1 MKKLAIVGAGGHSK
15 VIADIARKNG
25 YEGIVFLDDYNK
37 ISFLGEYPI
46 IGDTDTL
53 IPEDYDVFIAIG
65 NAETRKRMT
74 EKFTNRNI
82 VTLIHPNAVI
92 ADDAK
97 IGKGTCVMAGAVI
110 NPGVVI
116 GNGCIVN
123 TSSSVDHDSVLGDYV
138 HVSVGAH
145 IAGTVIVG
153 DGTWVGIGAVISNNI
168 NVCRNCMLG
177 AGTVVVKD
185 ILTSG
190 TYVGVPARLIKLG
203 D

>member
-1 MKKLAIVGAGGHSK
+1 MKKLAIIGAGGHGK
-15 VIADIARKNG
+15 VIADMAKKNG
-25 YEGIVFLDDYNK
+25 YERIAFLDDCNK
-37 ISFLGEYPI
+37 DDFLGCYPI
-46 IGDTDTL
+46 IGDTD
-53 IPEDYDVFIAIG
+53 IAVPEDYDFFIAIG
-65 NAETRKRMT
+65 NAEIRRKMT
-74 EKFTNRNI
+74 GKFSDRNI
-82 VTLIHPNAVI
+82 VTLIHPDAVI
-92 ADDAK
+92 ADGVK
-97 IGKGTCVMAGAVI
+97 LGRGTCIMAGAVI

-116 GNGCIVN
+116 GEGCIVN

-145 IAGTVIVG
+145 IAGTVCVG

-168 NVCRNCMLG
+168 SVCSNCMLG
-177 AGTVVVKD
+177 AGAVVVKD

>member
-1 MKKLAIVGAGGHSK
+1 MKKLAIIGAGGHGK
-15 VIADIARKNG
+15 VVADIAKKNG
-25 YEGIVFLDDYNK
+25 YEKIFFLDDCNRDD
-37 ISFLGEYPI
+37 FLGSYPI
-46 IGDTDTL
+46 IGDTDSV
-53 IPEDYDVFIAIG
+53 IPEDYDLFIAIG
-65 NAETRKRMT
+65 NAETRRKMT
-74 EKFTNRNI
+74 GKFSDRNI
-82 VTLIHPNAVI
+82 ITLIHPDAII
-92 ADDAK
+92 ADDVK
-97 IGKGTCVMAGAVI
+97 LGRGTCVMAGAVI
-110 NPGVVI
+110 NPGVAI
-116 GNGCIVN
+116 GEGCIVN
-123 TSSSVDHDSVLGDYV
+123 TSSSVDHDSVLDDYV

-145 IAGTVIVG
+145 IAGTVMVG

>member
-1 MKKLAIVGAGGHSK
+1 MKKLAIIGAGGHGK
-15 VIADIARKNG
+15 VIADMAKKNG
-25 YEGIVFLDDYNK
+25 YERIAFLDDCNK
-37 ISFLGEYPI
+37 DDFLGCYPI
-46 IGDTDTL
+46 IGDTDSAV
-53 IPEDYDVFIAIG
+53 PEDYDFFIAIG
-65 NAETRKRMT
+65 NAEIRRKMT
-74 EKFTNRNI
+74 GKFSDRNI
-82 VTLIHPNAVI
+82 VTLIHPDAVI
-92 ADDAK
+92 ADGVK
-97 IGKGTCVMAGAVI
+97 LGRGTCIMAGAVI

-116 GNGCIVN
+116 GEGCIVN

-145 IAGTVIVG
+145 IAGTVCVG

-168 NVCRNCMLG
+168 SVCSNCMLG
-177 AGTVVVKD
+177 AGAVVVKD